1 MAGNVFE
8 SLPHP
13 WLTFAIFA
21 SLTVL
26 IAVVMQWQGA
36 SLTIPGVVPRGIGDL
51 ELAGT
56 KECAAK
62 IIDAW
67 KPAGVRVAIVNTF
80 LDFLFIPCYATTL
93 ALIFFWLASVTKNVP
108 VLPAILLVWAWLMWV
123 AGILD
128 VIEDLCMLGMLT
140 AGANAILAR
149 VAQVCAA
156 VKFVITL
163 ILIKKTLLAKG
174 AYA

>member
-1 MAGNVFE
+1 MTGNVFD

-13 WLTFAIFA
+13 WWTLAVFAVLTLVIGAGMKRQAA
-21 SLTVL
+21 SLT
-26 IAVVMQWQGA
+26 
-36 SLTIPGVVPRGIGDL
+36 TTEVPRGIGDL

-62 IIDAW
+62 ILRAW
-67 KPAGVRVAIVNTF
+67 GPAGIRVAIVNTF

-93 ALIFFWLASVTKNVP
+93 ALIFFWLASVAKPVP
-108 VLPAILLVWAWLMWV
+108 VLPVILLVWAWLMWV

-128 VIEDLCMLGMLT
+128 VVENLCMLGMLT
-140 AGANAILAR
+140 AGASAILAR
-149 VAQVCAA
+149 VAQLCAA
-156 VKFVITL
+156 AKFAITL

-174 AYA
+174 ACA